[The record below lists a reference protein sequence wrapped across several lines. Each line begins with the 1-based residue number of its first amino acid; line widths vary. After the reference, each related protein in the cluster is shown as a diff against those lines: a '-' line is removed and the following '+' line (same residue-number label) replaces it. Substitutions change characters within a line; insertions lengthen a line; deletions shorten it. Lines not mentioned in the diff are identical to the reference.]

1 MDYQH
6 EPVLLDEVIEYLNP
20 QPGQNFV
27 DGTLGGG
34 GYSLALLAK
43 VGPKGKVLSID
54 LDKVALEHYQA
65 QVAQAK
71 NALIAHGNF
80 KDIDHITAH
89 HNFGPIHGI
98 VVDIGLSSYQI
109 DQSERGISF
118 QRHELL
124 DMRFD
129 MSHDTVDARFM
140 LNHYSQSQL
149 AQIFR
154 EFGEEKFAGKI
165 ALSIVKERV
174 HGYLK
179 YTTDLNEI
187 IQKSLPKPVAMR
199 WKDTARRI
207 YQALRI
213 AVNHELDNLRD
224 FLPKAIDLLA
234 PGGRLAVVTFHSL
247 EDRMVKEYFNER
259 QVSCVCPPD
268 FPICTCGTVPDA
280 VVITKKPIS
289 ATKKELEN
297 NPRATSAKLRVI
309 EKK

>member
-6 EPVLLDEVIEYLNP
+6 EPVLLDEVLQYLKP
-20 QPGQNFV
+20 EAGQNFV

-34 GYSLALLAK
+34 GYSKALLDK

-54 LDKVALEHYQA
+54 LDAVALEHYEA
-65 QVAQAK
+65 SVGKAK
-71 NALIAHGNF
+71 NALTAHANF
-80 KDIDHITAH
+80 KDIDHVVTRHA
-89 HNFGPIHGI
+89 FGPIHGI

-109 DQSERGISF
+109 DQSQRGISF
-118 QRHELL
+118 QKHELL

-129 MSHDTVDARFM
+129 MSHDSVDARFM

-149 AQIFR
+149 AEIFR

-165 ALSIVKERV
+165 ALSIIKERAN
-174 HGYLK
+174 GYLK

-199 WKDTARRI
+199 WKDTARRV

-247 EDRMVKEYFNER
+247 EDRIVKDYFNDR
-259 QVSCVCPPD
+259 QQACVCPPD
-268 FPICTCGTVPDA
+268 FPICTCGTIPDA
-280 VVITKKPIS
+280 MVITKKPITAS
-289 ATKKELEN
+289 KTELER
-297 NPRATSAKLRVI
+297 NPRAHSAKLRVI